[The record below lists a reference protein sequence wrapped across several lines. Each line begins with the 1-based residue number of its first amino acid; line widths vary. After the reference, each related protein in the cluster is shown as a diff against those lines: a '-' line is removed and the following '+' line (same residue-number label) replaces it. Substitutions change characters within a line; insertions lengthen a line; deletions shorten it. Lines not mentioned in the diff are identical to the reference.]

1 MENFVFPDEIETKL
15 MKMSKLKNIFYIHRV
30 SEQFKKAIKKP
41 LFSSH
46 TTAM

>member
-1 MENFVFPDEIETKL
+1 MKNFVFPDEIKKM